1 MPIHQFNIRTECN
14 LEAIFVTRNDNHFKD
29 LGTFNKKT
37 LKEHTQESNT
47 NENKAIAAVRRNF
60 ATSYIKVNEE

>member
-14 LEAIFVTRNDNHFKD
+14 LEAIFVARNDNHFKV
-29 LGTFNKKT
+29 LVTFNKKT
-37 LKEHTQESNT
+37 LKKHTQESNT
-47 NENKAIAAVRRNF
+47 NENKAITAVGRNC

>member
-1 MPIHQFNIRTECN
+1 MIMKE
-14 LEAIFVTRNDNHFKD
+14 
-29 LGTFNKKT
+29 KT